1 MLSYSDMPGF
11 SKIFSE
17 LCSNSD
23 IASTVFSSN
32 KKVEDINW
40 RNAIINKQQYANYTV
55 EIIRKT
61 MHHVELTELQQHNL
75 LLLEQKKAGIIITG
89 QQVGFLGGPLYSIL
103 KACSAISAATQYSE
117 DACKIIP
124 MFWIEDN
131 DHDALEAGSISIL
144 QADHNIQDI
153 AISHHILSNSHK
165 AVADLHIDAGVDEI
179 LEQISQTLPD
189 SLYKDDLMQE
199 LRSIYTSGMGWTS
212 AFVSFMQNR
221 LGHYGLLF
229 FSASEAR
236 KTGIFAD
243 IISHECKH
251 PGHLKTIVEH
261 QNAVLKEYGIDAQA
275 NASEINVFFHK
286 DNNRMKIHMPNQSK
300 NEVDIGDLCLSID
313 ELQNYLFVHQ
323 DSCSPSVLLRPIV
336 QDAIL
341 PVIATI
347 VGPGE
352 AGYMAQLDPVYKE
365 FGIERSAI
373 LPRHS
378 LYCIT
383 PSLERFFEKNSLNSS
398 FFMKS
403 WNDIEYALMTRYF
416 SDDQES
422 LMFDS
427 IHSSIAEHIE
437 RLNQY
442 VEGIDK
448 NLIGSVAAAE
458 HAIEKQI
465 DIIRKKVVSSKKK
478 QNELLFQKGKEA
490 MNWIYPKGKH
500 QERVI
505 SSISFENKIGSKAF
519 ISAIMDIASQKPD
532 QQYKV
537 ALKLNDVNV

>member
-1 MLSYSDMPGF
+1 MLSYSDIPGF

-17 LCSNSD
+17 LCSHSD
-23 IASTVFSSN
+23 IASQVYSSN
-32 KKVEDINW
+32 KKLEDINW
-40 RNAIINKQQYANYTV
+40 RNAIINKQQYADHTV

-61 MHHVELTELQQHNL
+61 MHHVEFTELQQHNL

-103 KACSAISAATQYSE
+103 KACSAISAANQYSE

-131 DHDALEAGSISIL
+131 DHDALEAGSISIV
-144 QADHNIQDI
+144 QADHSIQDI
-153 AISHHILSNSHK
+153 AISHHILSNNHQ
-165 AVADLHIDAGVDEI
+165 AVADVHIDDSIDEI
-179 LEQISQTLPD
+179 LEQIYQILPD
-189 SLYKDDLMQE
+189 SLYKDELMQE
-199 LRSIYTSGMGWTS
+199 LRSIYASGKGWTS

-221 LGHYGLLF
+221 LGHYGILF

-286 DNNRMKIHMPNQSK
+286 HNNRMKIHMPNESK
-300 NEVDIGDLCLSID
+300 NEVDIGDMSLTID

-341 PVIATI
+341 PVVATI

-378 LYCIT
+378 VCCIT
-383 PSLERFFEKNSLNSS
+383 PSIERYVEKNDLDLS
-398 FFMKS
+398 FFMKN
-403 WNDIEYALMTRYF
+403 WNDIEFAIMTRFF
-416 SDDQES
+416 SDEEES
-422 LMFDS
+422 ILFDS
-427 IHSSIAEHIE
+427 IHNGIAEHIKKLE
-437 RLNQY
+437 QF

-465 DIIRKKVVSSKKK
+465 DIIRKKIVSAKKK
-478 QNELLFQKGKEA
+478 QHELLFQKGKEA

-505 SSISFENKIGSKAF
+505 SSISFENKIGSKAL

-537 ALKLNDVNV
+537 VLKPNDF

>member
-1 MLSYSDMPGF
+1 MLSYSDIPGF

-17 LCSNSD
+17 LCSDSD
-23 IASTVFSSN
+23 IASKVFSSN
-32 KKVEDINW
+32 KKLDDIDW
-40 RNAIINKQQYANYTV
+40 RNAIINNQKYADYIV
-55 EIIRKT
+55 EIIHKT

-103 KACSAISAATQYSE
+103 KACSAISAATQYSK
-117 DACKIIP
+117 DACTIIP

-144 QADHNIQDI
+144 QADHSIQDI
-153 AISHHILSNSHK
+153 AISHQILSNNHQ
-165 AVADLHIDAGVDEI
+165 AVADLHIDTSIDEI

-199 LRSIYTSGMGWTS
+199 LRSIYKSGIGWTS
-212 AFVSFMQNR
+212 AFVSFMNNR
-221 LGHYGLLF
+221 LGQYGILF
-229 FSASEAR
+229 FSAAEAR

-251 PGHLKTIVEH
+251 PGHLKTIIEH
-261 QNAVLKEYGIDAQA
+261 QNAVLKEYGIDPQA

-286 DNNRMKIHMPNQSK
+286 DNNRMKIHMPNESN
-300 NEVDIGDLCLSID
+300 NEVDIGDMCLTID
-313 ELQNYLFVHQ
+313 ELQNYLFVHK

-378 LYCIT
+378 VYCIT
-383 PSLERFFEKNSLNSS
+383 PSLERYFEKKSLNSS

-403 WNDIEYALMTRYF
+403 WNDIEHALMIRFF

-422 LMFDS
+422 LLFDS

-465 DIIRKKVVSSKKK
+465 DIMRKKVVSSKKK

-519 ISAIMDIASQKPD
+519 ISAIMDIASQKPY